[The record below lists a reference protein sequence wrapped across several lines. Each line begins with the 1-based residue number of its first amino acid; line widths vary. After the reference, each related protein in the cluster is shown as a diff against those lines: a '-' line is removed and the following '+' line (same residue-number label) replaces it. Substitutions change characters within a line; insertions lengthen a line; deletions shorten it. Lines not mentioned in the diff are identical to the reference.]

1 MTEEQIEQYI
11 REHYSDI
18 VKFAA
23 QYARE
28 HNWTLQQATRVRDWL
43 AKFK

>member
-18 VKFAA
+18 IKFTKQFAIQQNWDMKQVK
-23 QYARE
+23 
-28 HNWTLQQATRVRDWL
+28 HVCDWL